1 MADTAL
7 TIITDAMLDIGVL
20 ADEEVP
26 TAAQAQSALRKLNNM
41 IDSWNIENL
50 AIYGS
55 TQHVIP
61 MTPGHGMYTI
71 GEGGDLN
78 IARPNNI
85 TSASARDLTLPPEM
99 QVDYPLYMMSDME
112 YQNIV
117 QKGLQSPWPNMAIWF
132 NKKYPLI
139 EAYVYPVPTNGNF
152 GVVIWDGGIL
162 NNLTLHQEVNLA
174 PGYKRAITANLCI
187 ELAPSYGVEVPDTIE
202 TIAVQSKADIKTKN
216 LQLNEL
222 VPFGRGNGRYNI
234 FTDSA
239 NR

>member
-7 TIITDAMLDIGVL
+7 TIITDALLDIGVL

-26 TAAQAQSALRKLNNM
+26 TASQAQSALRKLNNM
-41 IDSWNIENL
+41 IDAWNIENL

-61 MTPGHGMYTI
+61 MTPGKGVYTI

-78 IARPNNI
+78 IPRPNNI
-85 TSASARDLTLPPEM
+85 TSASARDLTLPANT
-99 QVDYPLYMMSDME
+99 QVDYPLYIMSDME

-139 EAYVYPVPTNGNF
+139 DAYVYPVPTNGNF
-152 GVVIWDGGIL
+152 GVVVWDSGIL
-162 NNLTLHQEVNLA
+162 SNFTLHQEINLA
-174 PGYKRAITANLCI
+174 PGYKRSITANLCL
-187 ELAPSYGVEVPDTIE
+187 EVAPSYGVEVPADIKA
-202 TIAVQSKADIKTKN
+202 IAVQSKADIKTKN

-222 VPFGRGNGRYNI
+222 TSFGRGNGRYNI
-234 FTDSA
+234 FTDNA
-239 NR
+239 NP